1 MSIAAVLPIVEI
13 GARLIDKLIPDKE
26 AQAKAHL
33 DLMRLAQD
41 GELEQLRADT
51 QLAMGQLEVNKAEAE
66 SGSLFVGGWRPAV
79 GWICASGL
87 LYQLMMAPLFGW
99 VAMNA
104 WQWLPPPKLEM
115 DTLLTLLFGMLG
127 LGAYRTVEKVRGV
140 AKQ

>member
-1 MSIAAVLPIVEI
+1 MSIAAILPLVEI
-13 GARLIDKLIPDKE
+13 GARLIDKVLPDPAAK
-26 AQAKAHL
+26 AQAQL
-33 DLMRLAQD
+33 DLMKLAQS
-41 GELEQLRADT
+41 GELAQLDADLK
-51 QLAMGQLEVNKAEAE
+51 LALGQLEVNKAEAE

>member
-1 MSIAAVLPIVEI
+1 MSITAILPLVEI
-13 GARLIDKLIPDKE
+13 GARLIDKVLPDPAAK
-26 AQAKAHL
+26 AQAQL
-33 DLMRLAQD
+33 DLMKLAQS
-41 GELEQLRADT
+41 GELAQLDADLK
-51 QLAMGQLEVNKAEAE
+51 LALGQLEVNKAEAE

-87 LYQLMMAPLFGW
+87 LYQLMLAPLFGW

-140 AKQ
+140 AKH

>member
-1 MSIAAVLPIVEI
+1 MSIAAILPLVEI
-13 GARLIDKLIPDKE
+13 GARLIDKVLPDPAAK
-26 AQAKAHL
+26 AQAQL
-33 DLMRLAQD
+33 DLMKLAQS
-41 GELEQLRADT
+41 GELAQLDADLK
-51 QLAMGQLEVNKAEAE
+51 LALGQLEVNKAEAE

-87 LYQLMMAPLFGW
+87 FYQLMMAPLFGW